1 MHTFTLSR
9 GKQKQ
14 MDLWNLRR
22 QKKDLRNWGGGNAR
36 NGTQGLS
43 HARQALSHSATF
55 QLLFFYNLFREG
67 SQYAVQ
73 AALEL
78 MLQVGEALN
87 FSSSLRDPLGSII
100 DLSHQACLLFFF
112 PKGEKKQKR
121 RKCHTNKQWQERH
134 PIQSPLYRLFN
145 NNSVASCANT
155 TNRQVFWSFLVH
167 FIT

>member
-1 MHTFTLSR
+1 MMHTFTLSR

-112 PKGEKKQKR
+112 LKEKKNR
-121 RKCHTNKQWQERH
+121 REENVTPTSNDKKGTQFSLLSTDFLITTPWHPVLTLQTGKC
-134 PIQSPLYRLFN
+134 SGV
-145 NNSVASCANT
+145 S
-155 TNRQVFWSFLVH
+155 
-167 FIT
+167 